1 VELRLQADEEALL
14 ARVDVPA
21 QVAGSMVPEP
31 KPRILNARC
40 RRPLRDPAGLHAT
53 LRSVPYAW
61 MEAQTGRRRRA
72 RGLQQQQQDHE
83 PQPPPDPSCLIAL
96 AEELTQLDAVG
107 ATEMDSFL
115 SAHPRTK
122 EVPSTT
128 LLP

>member
-1 VELRLQADEEALL
+1 
-14 ARVDVPA
+14 
-21 QVAGSMVPEP
+21 MVPEP
-31 KPRILNARC
+31 KPCILIARC

-72 RGLQQQQQDHE
+72 RKLQQQQQQHE
-83 PQPPPDPSCLIAL
+83 PQPPPSGLITL